1 MIGSN
6 DAINSRGFEYFALPS
21 KIQIKPELKIC
32 GGSKEIMVCMS
43 TLNDLICC
51 GFKFSLDAASSLFSF
66 FFGGK
71 LLVDFFLE
79 TSSLFLKIRINSKML
94 APRQTILW

>member
-1 MIGSN
+1 
-6 DAINSRGFEYFALPS
+6 
-21 KIQIKPELKIC
+21 
-32 GGSKEIMVCMS
+32 MVCMS

-51 GFKFSLDAASSLFSF
+51 GFKFSLDVASNLFFFF